1 MVKTFLKTAVVICA
15 AALAAACAGP
25 SSAYRTSING
35 RIARGDLEGA
45 LKQVDSSKRTEYS
58 KKNAVLYYLDR
69 GALLYDLQRYKES
82 DEAFAEADSIMES
95 LFARSITRGI
105 GTVLLN
111 DNTTEYG
118 GEIFERA
125 IMHTYRAMNFLMAGN
140 RDEALV
146 EARRV
151 TSFLSRYSA
160 YMENKSGY
168 KDSPFAQYLSAMLF
182 EEAGQQDDARISYDA
197 FQKASEGNYAYL
209 KNLPGLKASD
219 SSSYSGRTGQAR
231 KQPRRR
237 AGEELNNSF
246 DEITG
251 ETENTSGP
259 EQGRRKAR
267 RRTSEELNSSFDEI
281 TGDAGNSSA
290 PEEAVKTAVSDAY
303 DDPMRPASKMSARRN
318 NSFISQTNLFE
329 IPAYSQLAS
338 SGLGE
343 IVLIHYN
350 GPAPMKVSKTM
361 QIAWSKAQAYVNATG
376 YRTKEY
382 DDRLA
387 NGIRAGVFGN
397 AITVAY
403 PEYVQKPYRIASSMV
418 SVDSE
423 DGDSSSSVQT
433 RLMED
438 ISADAKTTMDSKNA
452 AVMARA
458 VARATVKYVLAKNI
472 GDAGSKIIEKNV
484 DGTAGQLL
492 GLLFKAATSATAA
505 ATEVADTR
513 GWTTVPA
520 QIRLSRQTASPGT
533 HKVTVTFLDGSGAA
547 VGRQVFENVE
557 VKAGQRTYLHCRT
570 GL

>member
-1 MVKTFLKTAVVICA
+1 MVKTFLKTAVLICV

-25 SSAYRTSING
+25 SSAYRTAING

-45 LKQVDSSKRTEYS
+45 LRQVDSSKRTEYS
-58 KKNAVLYYLDR
+58 RKNAVLYYLDR

-95 LFARSITRGI
+95 LFAKSITRGI

-125 IMHTYRAMNFLMAGN
+125 IMHTYRAMNFLMSGN

-151 TSFLSRYSA
+151 TAFLSRYSA

-209 KNLPGLKASD
+209 KNLPALRTSD
-219 SSSYSGRTGQAR
+219 SSSYSAKNSSAGAKAGMR
-231 KQPRRR
+231 KNRRR
-237 AGEELNNSF
+237 AAEELNNSF
-246 DEITG
+246 DEISDD
-251 ETENTSGP
+251 SGNS
-259 EQGRRKAR
+259 GRKGASR
-267 RRTSEELNSSFDEI
+267 SGEELNSSFDEI
-281 TGDAGNSSA
+281 TGDSENSGT
-290 PEEAVKTAVSDAY
+290 PVTAEKPVVRDVY
-303 DDPMRPASKMSARRN
+303 DNPMRPASKMSSNRN
-318 NSFISQTNLFE
+318 SSFISQSNLFE
-329 IPAYSQLAS
+329 IPSYKQLAV

-350 GPAPMKVSKTM
+350 GPAPMKVSRTM
-361 QIAWSKAQAYVNATG
+361 QVAWSKAQAYVNSSG

-403 PEYVQKPYRIASSMV
+403 PEYVQKPYRITSSRV

-423 DGDSSSSVQT
+423 DGDESGAVTT

-458 VARATVKYVLAKNI
+458 IARATVKYVLAKNI

-533 HKVTVTFLDGSGAA
+533 HRVTVTFLDGNGFT

-557 VKAGQRTYLHCRT
+557 VRAGQRTYLHCRT